1 MIRTR
6 FLCMIAALAVIA
18 TPVAHASASAYGKS
32 SSAKMQSTSK
42 VHGAKAPAIPKEN
55 LNTADRD
62 QLMKLP
68 GVGEA
73 TAEKI
78 IAARPFK
85 SKHELV
91 SKKIVTSKE
100 YKAIAPHVVAT
111 ASKLGKD
118 KS

>member
-1 MIRTR
+1 
-6 FLCMIAALAVIA
+6 MIAALAVIA
-18 TPVAHASASAYGKS
+18 TPVAHAKTSAYGKS
-32 SSAKMQSTSK
+32 SSAKMQTASK
-42 VHGAKAPAIPKEN
+42 VHGAKAAAIPKEN

-62 QLMKLP
+62 ELMKLP

-73 TAEKI
+73 TADKI

-91 SKKIVTSKE
+91 SKKIVSRKE
-100 YKAIAPHVVAT
+100 YQAIAPHVVAS
-111 ASKLGKD
+111 APKLGNTH